1 MTKVKRLKPFH
12 SIWIFFIVLCLTLA
26 GVTFHSNLLI
36 SLVFLFFGVIAIQ
49 GLFDDLK

>member
-12 SIWIFFIVLCLTLA
+12 FIWIFLIVLCLTLP

-36 SLVFLFFGVIAIQ
+36 SLVFLFFLVIAIQ
-49 GLFDDLK
+49 GLFDDLR

>member
-1 MTKVKRLKPFH
+1 MRKVKRLKPFH
-12 SIWIFFIVLCLTLA
+12 FIWILFIVLCLTLA

-36 SLVFLFFGVIAIQ
+36 SVVFLFFGVIAIQ

>member
-12 SIWIFFIVLCLTLA
+12 FIWIFFIVLCLTLA

-49 GLFDDLK
+49 GLFDDLR